1 MQAIPSFGIF
11 KRKMPKNTSISLGE
25 HFEEYVTQKVQSGS
39 YSSVSEVIRAGLRLL
54 ESEEKKISE
63 LRQALI
69 VGEESNWVEDFDPVK
84 NLEKLH
90 KSVKRM

>member
-1 MQAIPSFGIF
+1 M
-11 KRKMPKNTSISLGE
+11 GE

-54 ESEEKKISE
+54 ESEEKKIIE
-63 LRQALI
+63 LRKALI
-69 VGEESNWVEDFDPVK
+69 IGEESGWIDDFDPVK

-90 KSVKRM
+90 NSVE

>member
-1 MQAIPSFGIF
+1 M
-11 KRKMPKNTSISLGE
+11 GE

-39 YSSVSEVIRAGLRLL
+39 YNSVSEVIRAGLRLL

-69 VGEESNWVEDFDPVK
+69 VGEESGWVEDFDAVK